1 MYLLGRRPNTF
12 ISTVGNEADFA
23 DVFRVHSATT
33 IMPMIGATQNFKLH
47 TQTPE
52 KYQSAYGIVLV
63 LRSAVL
69 VQTGEGSKGVRGIVA
84 SISVPNLGRINEAC
98 EFAVS
103 PAAFPKS
110 FPCWRL
116 VSYR

>member
-12 ISTVGNEADFA
+12 ISTAGNEADFA

-47 TQTPE
+47 AQTPE
-52 KYQSAYGIVLV
+52 KYHGIMLV
-63 LRSAVL
+63 PRSAVL
-69 VQTGEGSKGVRGIVA
+69 VQTGDGSKGIRGIVA
-84 SISVPNLGRINEAC
+84 FISIPNLERTNEAC

-103 PAAFPKS
+103 PVAFPQS
-110 FPCWRL
+110 FPCWRS
-116 VSYR
+116 VS